1 VGIKPHMWLILN
13 PQRGGKMLKL
23 VALYVLIGINFD
35 TFVLII
41 ENLKTPLS
49 HVSTMAQ
56 YIKRIFFGALK
67 SHDYHV
73 LM

>member
-1 VGIKPHMWLILN
+1 
-13 PQRGGKMLKL
+13 MLKL

-41 ENLKTPLS
+41 ENLKTPIS